1 MKNIFTIAKKELID
15 TLRDRRTVITMIVV
29 PLLLFPVIMYVF
41 AMVQKSQI
49 EKSQTKTL
57 KIAVLGAEHAS
68 GLVNAIDQTSNMTR
82 VAVQEESAIA
92 SLIRNDSIDAAL
104 VIPTLFS
111 ARLDSMDR
119 GQLTFYYQAVDNDR
133 IKRRVLSVIDAYE
146 QKLLSSRLEKLQ
158 IGEQQIDPIAV
169 TENNIATEKE
179 IIGTLVGGFLPYIFI
194 LFCFFGCY
202 YPAVDLFTGEKE
214 RGTLETILT
223 LPVDRRQIL
232 TGKMMVVA
240 LSGLIS
246 ALLAL
251 LGLLVGLNLIEGLPD
266 NILSVVKDIVKPL
279 SVAILLA
286 LLIPIAIFFAGMLI
300 PIATR
305 AQSFKEAQSQIT
317 PLNFLIIIPA
327 ALGLVPGIELN
338 WSTVWI
344 PILNVALAVREVI
357 AGTIDYILL
366 GVVFLSLIVL
376 AAVGILLSVR
386 SFAHENNV
394 LQG

>member
-1 MKNIFTIAKKELID
+1 
-15 TLRDRRTVITMIVV
+15 
-29 PLLLFPVIMYVF
+29 
-41 AMVQKSQI
+41 
-49 EKSQTKTL
+49 
-57 KIAVLGAEHAS
+57 
-68 GLVNAIDQTSNMTR
+68 
-82 VAVQEESAIA
+82 
-92 SLIRNDSIDAAL
+92 
-104 VIPTLFS
+104 
-111 ARLDSMDR
+111 MDR